1 LSPRPRPDILAPG
14 LMTSPAALDY
24 EVIIGMEVHAHL
36 LTESKMFCSCRADYF
51 GSPPNSHVC
60 PVCLGMPGTLP
71 VINRRAVELTIMV
84 GLALNCQVPELARFD
99 RKNYPYP
106 DLMKGYQISQYDQP
120 LCRDGWLEI
129 EVEGQTKRVHINR
142 VHLEED
148 TARLVHVA
156 EGTGEAYSL
165 VDVNRSGV
173 PLIEI
178 VSEPDLRSPEEAR
191 AYLAKLR
198 QILRWIGASRADM
211 EAGDMRCEAN
221 VSVRPRGAQEMGA
234 KVELKNINSFRHVYD
249 AIRYEVERQ
258 IRALQAGERIVQE
271 TRGWREDLGRTVPQR
286 TKEYAHDYRYFPEPD
301 LPPLVIPR
309 RWVEEI
315 RARMP
320 ELPDARRRR
329 FQEQYG
335 LSPYDAQLLTEA
347 RAKADLFEAALARW
361 PEQERVARAKAVANW
376 LNSDL
381 AGLLHAQ
388 GLDWEACPLPPEHLA
403 QLVELVEGGTINT
416 PTAKAVLEEAFHVR
430 RPPKEIVE
438 EKGLAQI
445 SEADRLLGIV
455 DRVIDQNPKAV
466 ADYRGGKE
474 GALQF
479 LVGQVMRQTQ
489 GRANPQLVRQLLQER
504 LAGKG

>member
-1 LSPRPRPDILAPG
+1 
-14 LMTSPAALDY
+14 MTSPATLDY

-36 LTESKMFCSCRADYF
+36 LTASKMFCSCSADYF

-84 GLALNCQVPELARFD
+84 GLALHCQIAEVSRFE

-120 LCRDGWLEI
+120 LCRNGWLEI
-129 EVEGQTKRVHINR
+129 EVDGQTKRVRIDR

-148 TARLVHVA
+148 TARLVHMVDA
-156 EGTGEAYSL
+156 TGEAYSL
-165 VDVNRSGV
+165 IDVNRSGV

-191 AYLAKLR
+191 AYLLKLR
-198 QILRWIGASRADM
+198 HILRWIGASRADM

-221 VSVRPRGAQEMGA
+221 VSVRPRGATELGA

-249 AIRYEVERQ
+249 AIRYEVDRQ
-258 IRALQAGERIVQE
+258 VQALQAGERIVQE

-301 LPPLVIPR
+301 LPPLVVSR
-309 RWVEEI
+309 QWVEEI

-320 ELPDARRRR
+320 ELPDARRQR
-329 FQEQYG
+329 FQAQFG
-335 LSPYDAQLLTEA
+335 LTPYDARLLTES
-347 RAKADLFEAALARW
+347 RAKADLFEIALARW
-361 PEQERVARAKAVANW
+361 PEGERPAHAKAVANW
-376 LNSDL
+376 LNSEL
-381 AGLLHAQ
+381 AGLLNAR
-388 GLDWEACPLPPEHLA
+388 GLDWEACPLPAEHLG
-403 QLVELVEGGTINT
+403 QLVEMVETGVINT
-416 PTAKAVLEEAFHVR
+416 PTAKAVLEEAFVTGKD
-430 RPPKEIVE
+430 PKTIVE
-438 EKGLAQI
+438 ERGLAQI
-445 SEADRLLGIV
+445 SEAHQLAHLV
-455 DRVIDQNPKAV
+455 EEVLAQNPKAV
-466 ADYRGGKE
+466 ADYQAGKE

-479 LVGQVMRQTQ
+479 LVGQVMRQTK
-489 GRANPQLVRQLLQER
+489 GRANPQMVRHILQER
-504 LAGKG
+504 LSSQR

>member
-1 LSPRPRPDILAPG
+1 MASP
-14 LMTSPAALDY
+14 TALDY
-24 EVIIGMEVHAHL
+24 EVVIGMEVHAHL
-36 LTESKMFCSCRADYF
+36 LTESKMFCTCRADYF
-51 GSPPNSHVC
+51 RSPPNTHVC

-84 GLALNCQVPELARFD
+84 GLALNCHIPEVARFD

-129 EVEGQTKRVHINR
+129 EVDGQTKRVRINR

-148 TARLVHVA
+148 TARLIHLA

-165 VDVNRSGV
+165 IDVNRAGV

-178 VSEPDLRSPEEAR
+178 VSEPDLRSAEEAR

-198 QILRWIGASRADM
+198 QLLRWIGASRADM

-221 VSVRPRGAQEMGA
+221 VSVRPRGSQELGA

-258 IRALQAGERIVQE
+258 IRALRSGERIVQE

-301 LPPLVIPR
+301 LPPLVVSR
-309 RWVEEI
+309 QWVEEI
-315 RARMP
+315 RARVP
-320 ELPDARRRR
+320 ELPEARCQR
-329 FQEQYG
+329 FQAQYR
-335 LSPYDAQLLTEA
+335 LSPYDARLLTEA
-347 RAKADLFEAALARW
+347 RAKAELFEAALAHW
-361 PEQERVARAKAVANW
+361 PEEERTARAKAVANW
-376 LNSDL
+376 VNSEL
-381 AGLLHAQ
+381 AGLLNTR
-388 GLDWEACPLPPEHLA
+388 GLDWDSCPLPAQHLA
-403 QLVELVEGGTINT
+403 QLVELVERGTVNT
-416 PTAKAVLEEAFHVR
+416 PTAKAILEEALDSGR
-430 RPPKEIVE
+430 APKAIVE

-445 SEADRLLGIV
+445 SEAHQLRELAH
-455 DRVIDQNPKAV
+455 RVVAQNPKAV

-479 LVGQVMRQTQ
+479 LVGQVMRETR
-489 GRANPQLVRQLLQER
+489 GRANPQMVRQLLQEILR
-504 LAGKG
+504 DGG